1 MRYGLIGEK
10 LGHSFSKIIH
20 EQLADY
26 TYDLIPLTRDE
37 LDAFLREKQFSA
49 LNVTIPYKET
59 VIPYLDEVDSRAQ
72 KIGAV
77 NTVVNRNGRLCGYNT
92 DFYGFRY
99 LLQKNGIDVAG
110 KKALVLGK
118 GGASKALS
126 AHHERTKDSY
136 ASNPDID
143 LSRTAQNFHL
153 VTPRWSYEQEIKHRI
168 QTAGCR
174 VRKDSVKFVD
184 TLVTVSPEFAKAHE
198 VEMPEYF
205 RRAFDFLKE
214 RVGEENIF
222 SAVVHMD
229 EKTPHMHLCFVPLT
243 RDKRL
248 SAKEILGNKKSMI
261 RWQDDFYACMAERWP
276 ELERGTPAVET
287 KRRHLTPQWYKKVT
301 AMDAKLEQLEAT
313 LNNINV
319 FNAGKKREEAVALL
333 AQLLPEVE
341 SFQAETQRLRD
352 TIAHERRNASFQ
364 REINADLRNE
374 LKAERNHSFD
384 QSMKLSELERRC
396 KRAERLLSKIPQE
409 ELDKLLPKQKGL
421 ER

>member
-1 MRYGLIGEK
+1 MAYAI
-10 LGHSFSKIIH
+10 
-20 EQLADY
+20 
-26 TYDLIPLTRDE
+26 
-37 LDAFLREKQFSA
+37 LRFAKH
-49 LNVTIPYKET
+49 
-59 VIPYLDEVDSRAQ
+59 
-72 KIGAV
+72 
-77 NTVVNRNGRLCGYNT
+77 
-92 DFYGFRY
+92 
-99 LLQKNGIDVAG
+99 
-110 KKALVLGK
+110 K

-153 VTPRWSYEQEIKHRI
+153 VTPQWSYEQEIKHRI

-198 VEMPEYF
+198 AEMPEYF

-214 RVGEENIF
+214 RVGEENII

-341 SFQAETQRLRD
+341 SFQAETRRLQDMIASSRMEHRSQQQENTALRKEPNKERD
-352 TIAHERRNASFQ
+352 RNFEQNVKISALTQ
-364 REINADLRNE
+364 
-374 LKAERNHSFD
+374 
-384 QSMKLSELERRC
+384 RC
-396 KRAERLLSKIPQE
+396 KRAE
-409 ELDKLLPKQKGL
+409 KLLEKVPPEVL
-421 ER
+421 EHIKRKATARER